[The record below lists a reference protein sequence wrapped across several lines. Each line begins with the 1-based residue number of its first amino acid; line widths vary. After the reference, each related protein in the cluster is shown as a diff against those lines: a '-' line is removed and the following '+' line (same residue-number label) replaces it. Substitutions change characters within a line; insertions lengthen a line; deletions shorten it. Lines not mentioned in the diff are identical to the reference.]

1 LLKRK
6 SGVFLHP
13 LKAGEK
19 IRGAGE
25 IKKRENFYQGKG
37 KNSTFANPQKGVKRS
52 LKEREMN
59 SSYLEQGK
67 RRRN

>member
-25 IKKRENFYQGKG
+25 IKKRENFYQRKEKKQYFCKPAKRGKA
-37 KNSTFANPQKGVKRS
+37 FFERKR
-52 LKEREMN
+52 N
-59 SSYLEQGK
+59 EQ
-67 RRRN
+67 